1 MDLFT
6 QTVNEGIE
14 GYLDDLVVYCL
25 QTPGLVHLSYDQQ
38 DRFASKVRN
47 YLYQTVLETFVARLN
62 KEQFSQIEYL
72 DPAGPEMVAKIQQLS
87 SQIPGLSDDIEEKLQ
102 GDMEYIKQNSKLPD
116 LNYSAL

>member
-14 GYLDDLVVYCL
+14 DYLDDLVVYCL
-25 QTPGLVHLSYDQQ
+25 QAPGLAHLPYDQQ

-47 YLYQTVLETFVARLN
+47 YLYQTVLETFVGGLN

-72 DPAGPEMVAKIQQLS
+72 DPSSPQMVAKIQQLAA
-87 SQIPGLSDDIEEKLQ
+87 QIPGLSDDIEQKLQ
-102 GDMEYIKQNSKLPD
+102 EDMEYIKENSKLPD
-116 LNYSAL
+116 LNYSAF